1 METTQEHRPRRKRDP
16 IPGAEA
22 PPESSGEAL
31 ERARGHARRATAEA
45 LAGVQAV
52 LDAAALATSGVPS
65 EIHTLLGPLAVLLSG
80 LEDRLVRSAGPM
92 SAPIVHAITDA
103 LDAEISRW
111 ETRAQDDPEA
121 RAVLR
126 AFLGL
131 RELLW
136 EFGLRRDRGGVHDDP
151 GGNESEAGRG
161 PRVKRSRRPRVQR
174 VTVEG

>member
-1 METTQEHRPRRKRDP
+1 MESTEETPPGQESAP
-16 IPGAEA
+16 ISDAEGPPEDSAEA
-22 PPESSGEAL
+22 L
-31 ERARGHARRATAEA
+31 VRASAHARRAVAEA

-65 EIHTLLGPLAVLLSG
+65 EIHALLRPLAALLSG
-80 LEDRLVRSAGPM
+80 LEDRLGHSAGPL
-92 SAPIVHAITDA
+92 SPPLVDAITEA
-103 LDAEISRW
+103 LDSEISRW

-136 EFGLRRDRGGVHDDP
+136 EFGLRRDRGHDP

-174 VTVEG
+174 VTVED

>member
-1 METTQEHRPRRKRDP
+1 MESTQEPRSRRKRDP
-16 IPGAEA
+16 IPDAGA

-65 EIHTLLGPLAVLLSG
+65 EIHAVLGPLAVLLSS
-80 LEDRLVRSAGPM
+80 LEERLARAAGPM
-92 SAPIVHAITDA
+92 SAPIVRAITDA
-103 LDAEISRW
+103 LDLEISRW
-111 ETRAQDDPEA
+111 EARAQDDPEA

-136 EFGLRRDRGGVHDDP
+136 EFGLRRGRDGAHDQP
-151 GGNESEAGRG
+151 GGAESGAGRG
-161 PRVKRSRRPRVQR
+161 SRVRRSRRPRVQR

>member
-1 METTQEHRPRRKRDP
+1 M
-16 IPGAEA
+16 
-22 PPESSGEAL
+22 
-31 ERARGHARRATAEA
+31 
-45 LAGVQAV
+45 
-52 LDAAALATSGVPS
+52 
-65 EIHTLLGPLAVLLSG
+65 LGPLAVLLSG
-80 LEDRLVRSAGPM
+80 LEDRFARSAGPM
-92 SAPIVHAITDA
+92 SPPIVHAIIDA

-136 EFGLRRDRGGVHDDP
+136 EFGLRRGRGGAHDEP
-151 GGNESEAGRG
+151 GGDESEAGPG

>member
-1 METTQEHRPRRKRDP
+1 MESTRKPRPRRERVQ
-16 IPGAEA
+16 IPDGEA

-31 ERARGHARRATAEA
+31 ERARGQGRRATAEA
-45 LAGVQAV
+45 LAGVQAI

-65 EIHTLLGPLAVLLSG
+65 EVHGLLGPLAALLSG
-80 LEDRLVRSAGPM
+80 LEDRLARSAGPL
-92 SAPIVHAITDA
+92 SAPIVDAITDA

-136 EFGLRRDRGGVHDDP
+136 EFGLRRGRGDADDEP
-151 GGNESEAGRG
+151 GRDESETGRG

>member
-1 METTQEHRPRRKRDP
+1 M
-16 IPGAEA
+16 
-22 PPESSGEAL
+22 
-31 ERARGHARRATAEA
+31 
-45 LAGVQAV
+45 
-52 LDAAALATSGVPS
+52 
-65 EIHTLLGPLAVLLSG
+65 LGPLAALLSG
-80 LEDRLVRSAGPM
+80 LEDRLARAAGPM

-103 LDAEISRW
+103 LDLEISRW

-136 EFGLRRDRGGVHDDP
+136 EFGLRRGRDGAQHEP
-151 GGNESEAGRG
+151 GGEESAAGRG
-161 PRVKRSRRPRVQR
+161 SRVKRSRGPRVQR

>member
-1 METTQEHRPRRKRDP
+1 MESTEETPPGQESAP
-16 IPGAEA
+16 ISDAEGPPENSAEA
-22 PPESSGEAL
+22 LA
-31 ERARGHARRATAEA
+31 RARAHGRRAVAEA

-65 EIHTLLGPLAVLLSG
+65 EIHALLRPLAALLSG
-80 LEDRLVRSAGPM
+80 LEDRLGHSAGPL
-92 SAPIVHAITDA
+92 SPSLVDAITEA
-103 LDAEISRW
+103 LDSEISRW

-136 EFGLRRDRGGVHDDP
+136 EFGLRRSENDTDPEP
-151 GGNESEAGRG
+151 GGDESGRG
-161 PRVKRSRRPRVQR
+161 REPRPKRKRRPRVQR
-174 VTVEG
+174 VRIEG

>member
-1 METTQEHRPRRKRDP
+1 M
-16 IPGAEA
+16 
-22 PPESSGEAL
+22 
-31 ERARGHARRATAEA
+31 ERARGHARRAAAEA

-65 EIHTLLGPLAVLLSG
+65 EIHALLAPLATLLSG

-92 SAPIVHAITDA
+92 SAPVVDAITQA

-136 EFGLRRDRGGVHDDP
+136 EFGLRRDRGDADPDP
-151 GGNESEAGRG
+151 GGNESEANRG
-161 PRVKRSRRPRVQR
+161 PHRKKSRRRRVQR
-174 VTVEG
+174 VPVEG